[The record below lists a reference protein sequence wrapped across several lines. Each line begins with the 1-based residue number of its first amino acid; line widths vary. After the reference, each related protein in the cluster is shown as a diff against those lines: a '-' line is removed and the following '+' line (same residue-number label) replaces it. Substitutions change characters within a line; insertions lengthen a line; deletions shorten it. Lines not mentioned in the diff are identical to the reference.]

1 MTRRW
6 QKTGEPFAHV
16 LGVLALG
23 FGSLAGC
30 NGSGARLPEAATFES
45 VCVSAGICDEA
56 RAPPEIV
63 DVVCDGSVGT
73 TCTRENVRATIEVV
87 ARFLGPRSGSRL
99 RLWAMGS
106 SVAETRIVGEVT
118 APALTE
124 RTRTRRT
131 QLDRFVTRTV
141 TTLALAIEPTL
152 ARAGVHRSPIA
163 ESLTKIA
170 LADGYGLPRRIIVV
184 SHARE
189 FSSLRDFACGK
200 LPTETEFARALRK
213 RGLLHPGSLAHVQT
227 VFAFVTST
235 SVGALRCSVH
245 MDRELRIREL
255 WRTAITR
262 AGGSE
267 VRFDSGVPVL
277 VGERP
282 SPSPN
287 PTTDRRHAP

>member
-16 LGVLALG
+16 LSVLALG

-30 NGSGARLPEAATFES
+30 NDSGTRLPEAATFES

-56 RAPPEIV
+56 PAPPEIV

-73 TCTRENVRATIEVV
+73 SCTRENLRATIEAV

-106 SVAETRIVGEVT
+106 SVAETRVVGEVAT
-118 APALTE
+118 PTLTE

-131 QLDRFVTRTV
+131 QLDRFVARTV
-141 TTLALAIEPTL
+141 TTLALAIEPSL
-152 ARAGVHRSPIA
+152 ARGGVHRSPIA

-170 LADGYGLPRRIIVV
+170 FADGYGLPRRIIVV

-200 LPTETEFARALRK
+200 LPSETEFARALRK
-213 RGLLHPGSLAHVQT
+213 RGLLSAGSFAHIRT
-227 VFAFVTST
+227 VFAFVTSAP
-235 SVGALRCSVH
+235 VGALRCPVH

-262 AGGSE
+262 AGASE
-267 VRFDSGVPVL
+267 VRFDSGVPVI

-287 PTTDRRHAP
+287 PSNDRRHAP